1 MSQRQR
7 FVAIR
12 FTVGVIMIGGLLL
25 VGVIL
30 PPRSSA
36 QGPRKS
42 NGPRWEYCAILYA
55 QRKWPQEDKEKYLGT
70 ATICYFR
77 TSGCRTEEVTYEL
90 TYSDYLKEGEAIV
103 KQGESYNRSY
113 GAFHRAVESALSK
126 AIAKLGNDGWEMIG
140 DNRIDFSNAADAN
153 NSALYFKRR
162 VSR

>member
-1 MSQRQR
+1 MSHKQRI
-7 FVAIR
+7 VAIR
-12 FTVGVIMIGGLLL
+12 FIVGVTMIGSLLL
-25 VGVIL
+25 AGGSL

-36 QGPRKS
+36 QGSRKS
-42 NGPRWEYCAILYA
+42 NATRWEYCAILYA
-55 QRKWPQEDKEKYLGT
+55 QRKFPQANKEKFVAT

-77 TSGCRTEEVTYEL
+77 TSGCRKEEVTYEL
-90 TYSDYLKEGEAIV
+90 TYSDYLKEGEPIV

-113 GAFHRAVESALSK
+113 GAFHTAVESALSK

-140 DNRIDFSNAADAN
+140 DNRFDFSNAADAN